1 MRSPHQQKF
10 YLEEDFAPASAFYPS
25 QVMNDRISMI
35 RELIAKKEGKYHPY
49 SDPKNPILPLEPGQN
64 VWLQNSISRQWE
76 EAVVREKCKEPNSYM
91 VETPSGSILRR
102 NSNFLKPRPAASEQ
116 NSNSTIPEAYK
127 PAPVDADTPPAAPS
141 GPTTSTVDAIP
152 TVPPALQNRNSTPA
166 EAPTPRQS
174 TRSTK
179 RCSTKQIGTSRI
191 RILRKDIISIH
202 RHSIRA

>member
-1 MRSPHQQKF
+1 
-10 YLEEDFAPASAFYPS
+10 
-25 QVMNDRISMI
+25 MNDRISTI

-102 NSNFLKPRPAASEQ
+102 NTNFLKPRPAASKQ
-116 NSNSTIPEAYK
+116 NSISTSPETSQQ
-127 PAPVDADTPPAAPS
+127 APVDPEIPPAVPS

-152 TVPPALQNRNSTPA
+152 TVPPALQNKNSTPA
-166 EAPTPRQS
+166 KAPTPRQS

-179 RCSTKQIGTSRI
+179 GVPPSR
-191 RILRKDIISIH
+191 LGLQE
-202 RHSIRA
+202 

>member
-1 MRSPHQQKF
+1 
-10 YLEEDFAPASAFYPS
+10 
-25 QVMNDRISMI
+25 MNDRISTI

-102 NSNFLKPRPAASEQ
+102 NINFLKPRPESEQ
-116 NSNSTIPEAYK
+116 NSNSTPPETVQQ
-127 PAPVDADTPPAAPS
+127 APVNPVLPPAAPS

-166 EAPTPRQS
+166 KAPTPRQS
-174 TRSTK
+174 TRSHQ
-179 RCSTKQIGTSRI
+179 RCTSKQIRTSRMK
-191 RILRKDIISIH
+191 ILRIDIIST
-202 RHSIRA
+202 